1 MFCFQV
7 DFQKV
12 QTELTMAPGLHPQV
26 RRHHPG
32 LSQGTVTGRGNSTFF
47 HPTENIDI
55 YPPGMLNFV
64 FKTRCLNFGPDQFIF
79 SF

>member
-1 MFCFQV
+1 
-7 DFQKV
+7 
-12 QTELTMAPGLHPQV
+12 MAPGLHPQV
-26 RRHHPG
+26 RGHHPDERVYEEQP
-32 LSQGTVTGRGNSTFF
+32 SQGTVTGRGNSTFF

-79 SF
+79 AF